1 MKDLRIIVNNFNK
14 VSNDDIVITGDMNF
28 HLDNL
33 INSEANIFLD
43 QLTGHK
49 LVQHIRSATHVCGHI
64 HDVVKTTEVSKTLSE
79 TAIVTER
86 EIHYVTTVH

>member
-14 VSNDDIVITGDMNF
+14 VSNDDDDMNF

>member
-14 VSNDDIVITGDMNF
+14 VSNDDDDMNF

-49 LVQHIRSATHVCGHI
+49 LVQHIRSATHV
-64 HDVVKTTEVSKTLSE
+64 
-79 TAIVTER
+79 
-86 EIHYVTTVH
+86 